1 MNTSFSVVSTDTE
14 PPWYVD
20 VDTFYNGRYYFFL
33 NVKINADIS

>member
-20 VDTFYNGRYYFFL
+20 VDTFYNGRIFF
-33 NVKINADIS
+33 NVKINAGIS